1 MKRVSAS
8 GRKTKRGARD
18 IDRYL
23 ASLSS
28 GTRSG
33 LQKVRKAIHAAAPRA
48 EEGFSYGMPA
58 FSLGGRPLV
67 YFAAAQRH
75 SSLYISPAVIR
86 AHAAGLK
93 DYETSKG
100 TIRFPHDEPPPAALV
115 AKLVRARIALLQ
127 RRRP

>member
-1 MKRVSAS
+1 MKRLSSS
-8 GRKTKRGARD
+8 GRKPKQD
-18 IDRYL
+18 IDSYL
-23 ASLSS
+23 ASLPP

-48 EEGFSYGMPA
+48 EEGFSYGIPA

-75 SSLYISPAVIR
+75 SSLYISPVVIR
-86 AHAAGLK
+86 AHAADLK

-100 TIRFPHDEPPPAALV
+100 TIRFLQEKPLPAALV
-115 AKLVRARIALLQ
+115 GKLVKARIALLE